1 MSVDAVVMAAG
12 EGRRLRP
19 LTERYAKPV
28 LPLDGEPVLA
38 HVLRELAGVEGLGR
52 VWLVTG
58 HLAAQVE
65 AVAGD
70 GSAFGLDLRAVRQ
83 PRADGSAD
91 AVRHALGAGARPP
104 LLVCAADTRFAA
116 GDLARFAAAARAADA
131 ALAVRRDPAPPPG
144 AGVATEDGRVVRVVD
159 PDPLAAIGGAP
170 LWLLGPRVAPLLA
183 TLPGPPFE
191 LATALQ
197 RAIDAGLRVAA
208 VAVGPTRDLTTPFDV
223 LERNF
228 PYLRDLPVDESA

>member
-19 LTERYAKPV
+19 LTERWAKPV
-28 LPLDGEPVLA
+28 LPLDGEPVLV
-38 HVLRELAGVEGLGR
+38 HLLRELAVDAVRR

-58 HLAAQVE
+58 HRAEQVE

-70 GSAFGLDLRAVRQ
+70 GVAFGLDLRTVRQ

-91 AVRHALGAGARPP
+91 AVRRALAAGATPP
-104 LLVCAADTRFAA
+104 LLVCAADTRFAP
-116 GDLARFAAAARAADA
+116 GDVARVARLEVEA
-131 ALAVRRDPAPPPG
+131 ALAVRRDPPPPPG
-144 AGVATEDGRVVRVVD
+144 AAVLVRDGHVRRVVD
-159 PDPLAAIGGAP
+159 PDPENGVGGAP
-170 LWLLGPRVAPLLA
+170 LWLLGPRVTALLD

-197 RAIDAGLRVAA
+197 QAIDAGVAVAA
-208 VAVGPTRDLTTPFDV
+208 IDVGPTRDLTTPFDV

-228 PYLRDLPVDESA
+228 PYLAELPR